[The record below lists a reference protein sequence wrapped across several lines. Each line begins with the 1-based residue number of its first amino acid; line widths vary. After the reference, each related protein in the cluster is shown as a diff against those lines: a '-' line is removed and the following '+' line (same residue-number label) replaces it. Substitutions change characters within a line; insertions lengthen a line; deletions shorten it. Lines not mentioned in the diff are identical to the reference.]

1 LHRLGCRREEEGRG
15 SSHFRGRQIRFI
27 AAEGKSPEMMLRPP
41 RSVLKC
47 LRQQRLEDHSEGTGQ
62 QK

>member
-1 LHRLGCRREEEGRG
+1 
-15 SSHFRGRQIRFI
+15 
-27 AAEGKSPEMMLRPP
+27 MMLRPP